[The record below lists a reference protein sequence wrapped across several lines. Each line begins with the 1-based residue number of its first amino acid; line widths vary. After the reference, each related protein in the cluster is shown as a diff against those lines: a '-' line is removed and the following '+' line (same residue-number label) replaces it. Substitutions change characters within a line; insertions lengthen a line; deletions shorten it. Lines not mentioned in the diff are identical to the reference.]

1 MQFVKPGHELILRR
15 VEDQSLAQMQ
25 EAKAAAPPGKKL
37 LPHEEVV
44 EYLSKTP
51 QALEYITAT

>member
-1 MQFVKPGHELILRR
+1 MQFVRPGHELILLR
-15 VEDQSLAQMQ
+15 VEDQTAQMQ
-25 EAKAAAPPGKKL
+25 EAKAAAPKGKEL

-44 EYLSKTP
+44 EYLAKTP

>member
-1 MQFVKPGHELILRR
+1 MQFVRPGHELILRR
-15 VEDQSLAQMQ
+15 VEDMQ

>member
-1 MQFVKPGHELILRR
+1 
-15 VEDQSLAQMQ
+15 MQ

-44 EYLSKTP
+44 EYLAKTP